1 MDGFNSAVAWKGFAN
16 FVRCTFANNTLHPT
30 DFGAGLIE
38 ADVEDEP
45 GGEGSMCL
53 EGCGCLPLMLLIT
66 LMQDSLLV
74 PPHGGC

>member
-1 MDGFNSAVAWKGFAN
+1 MDLDGFNSAVAWKGFGN

-45 GGEGSMCL
+45 GGEGAMRL
-53 EGCGCLPLMLLIT
+53 EGCAPVIGM
-66 LMQDSLLV
+66 SLKLF
-74 PPHGGC
+74 HLDAEN